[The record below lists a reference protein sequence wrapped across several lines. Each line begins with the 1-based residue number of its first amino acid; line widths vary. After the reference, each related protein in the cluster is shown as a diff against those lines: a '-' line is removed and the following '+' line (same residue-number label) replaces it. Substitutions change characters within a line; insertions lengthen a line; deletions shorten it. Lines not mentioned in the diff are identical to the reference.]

1 MMKRKITG
9 IAAALITAAAATI
22 TASAEYYIGTEQ
34 DGNAVKVEIVA
45 DGATLPAI
53 EFTVEMPED
62 VEIDDIDTISG
73 AFFNE
78 DSGIYAWAGTEAPED
93 GAVMFSATFIVED
106 GYEGEFS
113 VAPAEGYEDDMPV
126 TLTAEIVGEDG
137 ETDDDTEDEETVEDT
152 GDTSDDDTDNTDD
165 ETDTTQDN
173 DTSDKDN
180 NVSADT
186 DEDEDVNPDTGIT
199 VVGIAAVA
207 AISGAAAVI
216 VARKRK

>member
-34 DGNAVKVEIVA
+34 DGNSVKVEIVA

-73 AFFNE
+73 AFYNE
-78 DSGIYAWAGTEAPED
+78 NSGIYAWAGTEAPED
-93 GAVMFSATFIVED
+93 GTVMFSATFIVED

-113 VAPAEGYEDDMPV
+113 VTPAEGYENDMPV
-126 TLTAEIVGEDG
+126 TLTVEIVGEDG

-152 GDTSDDDTDNTDD
+152 DDTSDDDIDK
-165 ETDTTQDN
+165 TDTTQDN

-186 DEDEDVNPDTGIT
+186 DEDEDVNPETGIT
-199 VVGIAAVA
+199 VSVA
-207 AISGAAAVI
+207 AIAVAGAAFFA
-216 VARKRK
+216 AFKCKKKQK

>member
-1 MMKRKITG
+1 MKKRITG

-34 DGNAVKVEIVA
+34 DGNTVKVEIVA

-62 VEIDDIDTISG
+62 VEIDDIETISG

-78 DSGIYAWAGTEAPED
+78 DSGIYAWAGTEDPED
-93 GAVMFSATFIVED
+93 GTVMFSATFIVDD

-113 VAPAEGYEDDMPV
+113 VTPAEGYENDMPI

-137 ETDDDTEDEETVEDT
+137 ETEDEETVEDT
-152 GDTSDDDTDNTDD
+152 DDTSDDDTDNTND

-186 DEDEDVNPDTGIT
+186 DEDEDVNPETGIT
-199 VVGIAAVA
+199 VSVA
-207 AISGAAAVI
+207 AIAVAGAAFFA
-216 VARKRK
+216 AFKCKKKQK

>member
-1 MMKRKITG
+1 MKRKITG
-9 IAAALITAAAATI
+9 IAVALITAAAATI

-34 DGNAVKVEIVA
+34 DGNTVKVEIVA

-78 DSGIYAWAGTEAPED
+78 DSGIYAWAGAEAPED

-113 VAPAEGYEDDMPV
+113 VIPAEGYEDEMPV

-137 ETDDDTEDEETVEDT
+137 ETEDDETVEDT
-152 GDTSDDDTDNTDD
+152 DDTSDDETDNTDD

-180 NVSADT
+180 DVSADT
-186 DEDEDVNPDTGIT
+186 DDDEDVNPETGIT
-199 VVGIAAVA
+199 VSVA
-207 AISGAAAVI
+207 AIAVAGAAFFA
-216 VARKRK
+216 AFKSKKKQK